1 MIELVPGGTLTGIAR
16 RAMKG
21 VETFAIKSAADLD
34 GAREF
39 AAAHA

>member
-21 VETFAIKSAADLD
+21 VETFPIKSAADLD